1 MEPPPPWPSPS
12 YRTPHA
18 SNPRDCKWHIE
29 LIDCSILSQDFPL
42 DATVKQS
49 MAAPPHERP
58 SGGPIASMIGLL
70 RKRRFGV
77 FAGLSAK
84 AIEFAVSYAVT
95 GACSGYAVRLLG

>member
-1 MEPPPPWPSPS
+1 MRNELGMPPALS
-12 YRTPHA
+12 YGAAAALAVT
-18 SNPRDCKWHIE
+18 I
-29 LIDCSILSQDFPL
+29 DFPL

-70 RKRRFGV
+70 RKRRFLV